1 MTYTARRRV
10 TTVPLLAALALA
22 SVLTACSASGGTS
35 GVDSVGAPADLVQ
48 GGSAPALDTPKEGA
62 PNDEVTVPTGS
73 MLARQA
79 EISLEVDSPSAAA
92 AQIRAL
98 ALAARGSVLSEM
110 ISTDS
115 STDLPTMSTIVVSVP
130 SASLDTT
137 LDAIARVGTVTRRAS
152 NAQDVKASYV
162 DTAARVETM
171 RASVDRV
178 RALMAKAEKIT
189 DIVSLEGELSR
200 RQADLEALEAQLRS
214 LKDAVAQSPI
224 TVSLALP
231 GTTPANDSG
240 FWAGL
245 KTGWSAFTS
254 SMVVLVTLLG
264 AVLPFL
270 ALAAA
275 ILVPL
280 WIMRKRRRTAP
291 DATETD

>member
-22 SVLTACSASGGTS
+22 SVLTACSAGG
-35 GVDSVGAPADLVQ
+35 GDSVGAQTDLVQ

-62 PNDEVTVPTGS
+62 PNDQVTVPTGS

-240 FWAGL
+240 FW
-245 KTGWSAFTS
+245 SAFTS

>member
-1 MTYTARRRV
+1 MADTARRRV

-22 SVLTACSASGGTS
+22 SVLTACSAGG
-35 GVDSVGAPADLVQ
+35 GDSVGAQTDLVQ

-200 RQADLEALEAQLRS
+200 RQADLEALEAATKALAQGTEAFAAERMNRS
-214 LKDAVAQSPI
+214 IRQA
-224 TVSLALP
+224 
-231 GTTPANDSG
+231 
-240 FWAGL
+240 
-245 KTGWSAFTS
+245 